1 MKKLILH
8 AGMAVFLAGG
18 ICGAASADD
27 GASHRCTAETLRGR
41 YVFSA
46 TGFMITAGV
55 VQPKAL
61 IEVIDFN
68 GDGTLIVP
76 AATRSVG
83 GVITR
88 SAPSVGSYTVTNDC
102 AGTITFD
109 GPTFDVFIS
118 PHGSQFWM
126 IQTNPNSVFEGS
138 AIRTSRDLRD
148 DDGH

>member
-1 MKKLILH
+1 MKKLITR
-8 AGMAVFLAGG
+8 AAMVAFLATGV
-18 ICGAASADD
+18 CGAASADD
-27 GASHRCTAETLRGR
+27 DATGRCTAETLRGT

-46 TGFMITAGV
+46 HGFVIIAGV
-55 VQPKAL
+55 AQPKAL

-68 GDGTLIVP
+68 GDGTLVVS

-88 SAPSVGSYTVTNDC
+88 SAPSVGSYTVGADC

-118 PHGSQFWM
+118 PRGSQFWM

-138 AIRTSRDLRD
+138 ATRTSRALL
-148 DDGH
+148 DGDQQ